1 MNGSLVVRETSAEA
15 IGEMA
20 IMADVNVLK
29 PLLIK
34 TTGDDDNDISY
45 YMNMLLVV
53 IMITLI
59 VVTILII
66 MIMIKIIT
74 SIHIS
79 HLSINLHHRSIDSSG
94 W

>member
-53 IMITLI
+53 I
-59 VVTILII
+59 TILIM
-66 MIMIKIIT
+66 MIIIKIIT
-74 SIHIS
+74 SIYTS

>member
-34 TTGDDDNDISY
+34 TTGDDDDNDHDISY
-45 YMNMLLVV
+45 YINHFVGRDDV
-53 IMITLI
+53 TLI
-59 VVTILII
+59 LITITIMMII
-66 MIMIKIIT
+66 IKMMT
-74 SIHIS
+74 SIYIHCNN
-79 HLSINLHHRSIDSSG
+79 LSTS
-94 W
+94 